1 MNLND
6 LENKFFGRILNA
18 ELDVPV
24 HSTLEYGENTFGIIV
39 VPEISSKGYFTLKYY
54 NAPPYDP
61 ETQFDENGIG
71 TKSWSASEI
80 FGTHPS
86 LERAWLRSD
95 LVNLKIHTSQMP
107 LQPQASPQL
116 RARVLH
122 AEDRHRGTL
131 VLYKSQVIVQD
142 SPLKRAE
149 LCLVDFPDFIT
160 PERQWRSIAGIG
172 TSERE
177 KLQSVASEL
186 GGDATVKIRP
196 SPHRIVLDSGD
207 GWNIALTKDKQQ
219 TRGLICHTGLVTRS
233 DDSEYP
239 TDALDDVLDGL
250 KYFFAFT
257 SGVYCHP
264 TVVIGYDSRNLPVWG
279 EIGKFEANRHRVVN
293 WFSND
298 NNVPFGA
305 YLEKLFPRF
314 WDKWKEKRSEVVAAI
329 ECYVHSNAMRRAG
342 IPNDAVAKSYA
353 GLEILASLM
362 LEQTIENDSQREI
375 ADVLSSKQVPH
386 LRLNQ
391 PEAPV
396 MTGLCRGLNVG
407 NHQGPYLLNTVRNY
421 VSHPLGRGTAAEV
434 KARHL
439 SCLDADPMNYVYLHD
454 LSQFYFEYMLLEFCG
469 CSPSDYRLLL
479 ETRHRV

>member
-6 LENKFFGRILNA
+6 LENKFFGR
-18 ELDVPV
+18 
-24 HSTLEYGENTFGIIV
+24 
-39 VPEISSKGYFTLKYY
+39 
-54 NAPPYDP
+54 
-61 ETQFDENGIG
+61 
-71 TKSWSASEI
+71 SEI

-95 LVNLKIHTSQMP
+95 LVNLKIHTSYQMP
-107 LQPQASPQL
+107 LQSQASPQL

-149 LCLVDFPDFIT
+149 LCLVDFPDFVT

-233 DDSEYP
+233 DDGEYP

-298 NNVPFGA
+298 NNVPFGVFSPFQ
-305 YLEKLFPRF
+305 KCRF
-314 WDKWKEKRSEVVAAI
+314 HLPD
-329 ECYVHSNAMRRAG
+329 MGRA
-342 IPNDAVAKSYA
+342 
-353 GLEILASLM
+353 
-362 LEQTIENDSQREI
+362 
-375 ADVLSSKQVPH
+375 
-386 LRLNQ
+386 
-391 PEAPV
+391 
-396 MTGLCRGLNVG
+396 
-407 NHQGPYLLNTVRNY
+407 
-421 VSHPLGRGTAAEV
+421 VSATA
-434 KARHL
+434 
-439 SCLDADPMNYVYLHD
+439 
-454 LSQFYFEYMLLEFCG
+454 
-469 CSPSDYRLLL
+469 
-479 ETRHRV
+479 

>member
-1 MNLND
+1 M
-6 LENKFFGRILNA
+6 G
-18 ELDVPV
+18 P
-24 HSTLEYGENTFGIIV
+24 GG
-39 VPEISSKGYFTLKYY
+39 SSKASGQRQKRSLS
-54 NAPPYDP
+54 P

-71 TKSWSASEI
+71 TKSWSDSEI

-233 DDSEYP
+233 DDGEYP

-250 KYFFAFT
+250 NWNCPRARVGCAWPPPIPRYSRLSTTAT
-257 SGVYCHP
+257 SM
-264 TVVIGYDSRNLPVWG
+264 TTTTS
-279 EIGKFEANRHRVVN
+279 
-293 WFSND
+293 
-298 NNVPFGA
+298 
-305 YLEKLFPRF
+305 
-314 WDKWKEKRSEVVAAI
+314 AA
-329 ECYVHSNAMRRAG
+329 CG
-342 IPNDAVAKSYA
+342 T
-353 GLEILASLM
+353 
-362 LEQTIENDSQREI
+362 Q
-375 ADVLSSKQVPH
+375 ADWP
-386 LRLNQ
+386 
-391 PEAPV
+391 
-396 MTGLCRGLNVG
+396 
-407 NHQGPYLLNTVRNY
+407 LLY
-421 VSHPLGRGTAAEV
+421 
-434 KARHL
+434 
-439 SCLDADPMNYVYLHD
+439 
-454 LSQFYFEYMLLEFCG
+454 
-469 CSPSDYRLLL
+469 
-479 ETRHRV
+479 